1 MEEELQCCLT
11 VVMDLQQYLILIIDE
26 DAESTSIIISWSH
39 FSFLLRRVVVPRAI
53 KDEGK
58 EKSLLRRRSLNK
70 YLHSERL
77 RNPYICHRWINVE
90 EEYIDI
96 AITGMLPTERSRAA

>member
-1 MEEELQCCLT
+1 MLVRTDWWTWLCVVADLYLAAPMLRFWWRKMEELQCCLT
-11 VVMDLQQYLILIIDE
+11 VVVEDLQQYLILIIDE
-26 DAESTSIIISWSH
+26 DAERIASIIISWSH

-70 YLHSERL
+70 Y
-77 RNPYICHRWINVE
+77 IVK
-90 EEYIDI
+90 
-96 AITGMLPTERSRAA
+96 G